1 MIKQATAVLGTVL
14 LLSSQPV
21 HSAARV
27 AVAHFAPFAD
37 TLDGTAVNVLVN
49 GATALENVRFK
60 DFTDYLEF
68 EAGTYAIDIVPVG
81 ATDPAISGEFT
92 LEDDNDYSLFAV
104 GNGVTQD
111 LELWALLD
119 NADAPASGNLNIRIV
134 HAAPFAADLAAT
146 EVSIRT
152 DGGDLVNGLTGVPY
166 GVDSGFFEIPAGNYD
181 LKVASNDG
189 AVNYID
195 IDAVDLPAG
204 ANLTV
209 YAVGDGINQ
218 PLGAIAFP
226 LGELATGTPVD
237 NRSNGMWEIVE
248 GSGTGFILQPMPS
261 QDRLVGTWYTYD
273 EAGSPVFLT
282 FDSCV
287 GEANG
292 MGEFE
297 CDRPGAFD
305 GATATTSLFLH
316 TGGGPDEDAVLDTQ
330 KIGEIDFEILGCND
344 ATATVRL
351 DGEAPQLYTARQ
363 LTRPFPCVD

>member
-1 MIKQATAVLGTVL
+1 MIKRASVVLGTAL
-14 LLSSQPV
+14 LLASQPAY
-21 HSAARV
+21 SAARV

-37 TLDGTAVNVLVN
+37 SLDGTAVNILVN

-68 EAGTYAIDIVPVG
+68 EAGTYSIDIVPVG

-92 LEDDNDYSLFAV
+92 LADGNDYSLFAV

-119 NADAPASGNLNIRIV
+119 NVAAPMSGNLNIRIV

-189 AVNYID
+189 SVNFID

-204 ANLTV
+204 ANVTV
-209 YAVGDGINQ
+209 YAVGDAINQ
-218 PLGAIAFP
+218 PLGVIAFP
-226 LGELATGTPVD
+226 VGELPTSTPVD

-248 GSGTGFILQPMPS
+248 GSGTGFVFQPMPS
-261 QDRLVGTWYTYD
+261 QNRAVGTWYTYD
-273 EAGSPVFLT
+273 NGSPTFLT
-282 FDSCV
+282 FDSCQS
-287 GEANG
+287 E
-292 MGEFE
+292 
-297 CDRPGAFD
+297 PGAGSCAVPGGFD
-305 GATATTSLFLH
+305 GTTAVTALYTS
-316 TGGGPDEDAVLDTQ
+316 TGGGPNEEDVVETTRV
-330 KIGEIDFEILGCND
+330 GEIEFEILGCDD
-344 ATATVRL
+344 AIATVTL
-351 DGEAPQLYTARQ
+351 DGQDPAVYTARQ
-363 LTRPFPCVD
+363 LTRPFPCTD